1 MATRGRR
8 DDREE
13 EPLTPEELEKFKE
26 RLLKEREEVATRIR
40 DRANTARVEDHPV
53 EEMDQANRATEEAFN
68 MRLLDKEVKLLR
80 EIDTA
85 LAKFETG
92 EFGICEGTEEPI
104 ERRRLEARP
113 WTRYSFAYKEQL
125 EREKKGRSGR

>member
-1 MATRGRR
+1 MATRARP
-8 DDREE
+8 DEEE
-13 EPLTPEELEKFKE
+13 EPLTTEELEDFKQRLMKE
-26 RLLKEREEVATRIR
+26 RDEVATRIR

-80 EIDTA
+80 EIDAA

-92 EFGICEGTEEPI
+92 QFGICEGTGEPI
-104 ERRRLEARP
+104 ERRRLDARP

-125 EREKKGRSGR
+125 EREKRGRSMR

>member
-8 DDREE
+8 EEKEE
-13 EPLTPEELEKFKE
+13 EPLTPEELKSFKE
-26 RLLKEREEVATRIR
+26 RLMRERDEVATRIR

-80 EIDTA
+80 EIEGA
-85 LAKFETG
+85 LVKFESG
-92 EFGICEGTEEPI
+92 EFGICEGTGEPI

-125 EREKKGRSGR
+125 EREKKGRSYR

>member
-1 MATRGRR
+1 MATRGRT
-8 DDREE
+8 DDIEE
-13 EPLTPEELEKFKE
+13 EPLTAEELTKFKE
-26 RLLKEREEVATRIR
+26 RLLKERDEVATRIR

-80 EIDTA
+80 EIDAA
-85 LAKFETG
+85 LVKFETG

-104 ERRRLEARP
+104 ERRRLDARP
-113 WTRYSFAYKEQL
+113 WTRYSFGYKEQL